1 MPLYEY
7 LCRDCRVRHDIRH
20 GFDETAGPCPACGG
34 VLERVFHVGGIH
46 FKGSGFYT
54 TDYKRSNPAAGPS
67 ASNGSSDSASAK
79 SDGAAA
85 KSVAPAKSDTAAP
98 APASKAAEKS
108 A

>member
-7 LCRDCRVRHDIRH
+7 VCQDCRVRHDIRH

-34 VLERVFHVGGIH
+34 ALERVFHVGGIH

-54 TDYKRSNPAAGPS
+54 TDYKNSSHAASAPS
-67 ASNGSSDSASAK
+67 SSESNGSSTSSTPK
-79 SDGAAA
+79 SDGAA
-85 KSVAPAKSDTAAP
+85 KSGAAP
-98 APASKAAEKS
+98 AANKASEKT